1 MKKFWN
7 WLKEFY
13 AWVLGGLSF
22 VLITILLVFIKVTG
36 YQKDKLKKENA
47 ANKAKANL
55 GKNAVASG
63 VVKGRE
69 QILAEK
75 EAAAIAA
82 VAVTTEEI
90 NEAEKPKSRT
100 SSEVADI
107 LNTAY
112 GRKRD

>member
-1 MKKFWN
+1 MMKFWE

-13 AWVLGGLSF
+13 AWVLGCLSF
-22 VLITILLVFIKVTG
+22 VLISILLIFIKVTG

-47 ANKAKANL
+47 ASKAKADL

-63 VVKGRE
+63 VVKGRD

-82 VAVTTEEI
+82 IAVTTEEI
-90 NEAEKPKSRT
+90 DEAEKPKFRS
-100 SSEVADI
+100 SSEIADI